1 MYPQD
6 GFVGAIYMG
15 TGGPNPIAG
24 MGKAM
29 ASMMGGIEGKMH
41 KSKTLDKMTFGSYG
55 KKFEGR
61 TNFDWLTRD
70 KEIVD
75 KYIADPYCGFL
86 FTIQGMHDLVELNV
100 AANADM
106 DPVGE
111 YGKGIN
117 TIYKQLLA
125 TGHTQVTLKLYHDC
139 RHEILNELNKD
150 EVMAD
155 ILGWI
160 KAV

>member
-1 MYPQD
+1 MD
-6 GFVGAIYMG
+6 
-15 TGGPNPIAG
+15 
-24 MGKAM
+24 
-29 ASMMGGIEGKMH
+29 SMMGGVEGKMH
-41 KSKTLDKMTFGSYG
+41 KSKTLDKLTFGSYG
-55 KKFEGR
+55 KKFENR

-70 KEIVD
+70 TAIVD

-100 AANADM
+100 AANTDEWYAGIPADAKILLTSGEM
-106 DPVGE
+106 DPVGD

-125 TGHTQVTLKLYHDC
+125 TGHTQVTLKLYPDC

-155 ILGWI
+155 ILAWI
-160 KAV
+160 QSV